1 MLREAISG
9 DIGLIE
15 FITYAIS
22 ALVVIFLTMPV
33 HEFAHAFAANKLG
46 DPTAKYMGRLS
57 INPLRHIDWLG
68 AACILLFGF
77 GWAKP
82 VPINSRYFKRG
93 KTDVAITAFA
103 GPLSNLVVAFA
114 SMILMFLLAFIL
126 GDSSFIVYVVT
137 FFNYVAIINI
147 NLAVFNLV
155 PIPPLD
161 GSKILAAVL
170 PNNLYYKLM
179 QYERYISI
187 IVLVLL
193 YTGILST
200 PLSIVS
206 GAVYNGFFDI
216 LNAIFTLFI

>member
-22 ALVVIFLTMPV
+22 ALVVIFITMPV
-33 HEFAHAFAANKLG
+33 HEFAHAYAANKFG

-82 VPINSRYFKRG
+82 VPINSRYLKRG

-126 GDSSFIVYVVT
+126 GKFSFIFYVVT
-137 FFNYVAIINI
+137 F
-147 NLAVFNLV
+147 LTML
-155 PIPPLD
+155 
-161 GSKILAAVL
+161 
-170 PNNLYYKLM
+170 
-179 QYERYISI
+179 R
-187 IVLVLL
+187 
-193 YTGILST
+193 
-200 PLSIVS
+200 
-206 GAVYNGFFDI
+206 
-216 LNAIFTLFI
+216 

>member
-9 DIGLIE
+9 NIGFWE
-15 FITYAIS
+15 FITYAVS

-33 HEFAHAFAANKLG
+33 HEFAHAYAANKLG
-46 DPTAKYMGRLS
+46 DPTAKYLGRLS
-57 INPLRHIDWLG
+57 INPFRHVDWLG

-114 SMILMFLLAFIL
+114 SMILMFLLALIL
-126 GDSSFIVYVVT
+126 GKFSFIFYVVT
-137 FFNYVAIINI
+137 FFDYVAIINI

-206 GAVYNGFFDI
+206 NTVYNGFFNI
-216 LNAIFTLFI
+216 LNSIFTLFI

>member
-9 DIGLIE
+9 TIGLSD

-22 ALVVIFLTMPV
+22 AIVVVFLTMPV

-46 DPTAKYMGRLS
+46 DPTAKYLGRLS
-57 INPLRHIDWLG
+57 INPLKHIDWVG

-82 VPINSRYFKRG
+82 VPINSRYFRRG

-114 SMILMFLLAFIL
+114 AMLLMFIFAAIFRQFV
-126 GDSSFIVYVVT
+126 FIVYIT
-137 FFNYVAIINI
+137 AFLYYIAIINI
-147 NLAVFNLV
+147 NLAVFDLV

-161 GSKILAAVL
+161 GSKILAALL
-170 PNNLYYKLM
+170 PNNVYYKLM
-179 QYERYISI
+179 QYERYLSI
-187 IVLVLL
+187 ILMVLL
-193 YTGILST
+193 YTGILSG
-200 PLSIVS
+200 PLSTVS
-206 GAVYNGFFDI
+206 DAIYSGFFSV
-216 LNAIFTLFI
+216 LNAIFSIFF

>member
-9 DIGLIE
+9 TIGLSD

-22 ALVVIFLTMPV
+22 AIVVIFLTMPV

-46 DPTAKYMGRLS
+46 DPTAKYLGRLS
-57 INPLRHIDWLG
+57 INPLKHIDWVG

-82 VPINSRYFKRG
+82 VPINSRYFRRG

-114 SMILMFLLAFIL
+114 AMLLMFLFAFITGNITL
-126 GDSSFIVYVVT
+126 VLYTDSFP
-137 FFNYVAIINI
+137 FYVAMINI

-161 GSKILAAVL
+161 GSKILAALL

-179 QYERYISI
+179 RYERYFSI
-187 IVLVLL
+187 ILMILL
-193 YTGILST
+193 YTGILLE
-200 PLSIVS
+200 PLSTVS
-206 GAVYNGFFDI
+206 QAIYGGFFNI
-216 LNAIFTLFI
+216 LSRVFTLFI